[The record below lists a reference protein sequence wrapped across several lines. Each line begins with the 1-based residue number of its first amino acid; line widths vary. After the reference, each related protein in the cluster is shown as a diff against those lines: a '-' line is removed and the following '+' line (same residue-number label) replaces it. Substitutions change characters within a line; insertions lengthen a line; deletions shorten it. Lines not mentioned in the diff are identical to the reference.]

1 MDTWVTWP
9 DYSYKIPITELI
21 PKVRVQKNSCLIEV
35 YTFQVIVRFL
45 CSDNVSRRCSCSG
58 TIGALSG
65 VVLLFLNARPVVSD
79 EPARSSAGQ
88 WKKKV
93 DDRQKRPGLQTRTPK
108 TNKYKIKPTYSSF
121 LTIQFTYTSW
131 YNPICFNLE
140 IISVYSHTLY
150 PWEQIYFRSLFL
162 TTM

>member
-1 MDTWVTWP
+1 MPSALQVKGRRRKVLLNERAGHPDRSMDTWVTWP

-45 CSDNVSRRCSCSG
+45 CSDNVSRRCSCLE

-79 EPARSSAGQ
+79 ERSEEFRRSVKESLTGPFQANRSDG
-88 WKKKV
+88 
-93 DDRQKRPGLQTRTPK
+93 
-108 TNKYKIKPTYSSF
+108 IKPGIGIERKNKIYVKARLIF
-121 LTIQFTYTSW
+121 LGIFSK
-131 YNPICFNLE
+131 
-140 IISVYSHTLY
+140 
-150 PWEQIYFRSLFL
+150 
-162 TTM
+162 